1 MPAPALIAL
10 ATAVA
15 PKLIDMIS
23 NTVDKAVPDRD
34 LAEKLKKDITDQMI
48 PYFTTLL
55 ESQRDV
61 IVAEAKSESWLARS
75 WRPITMLTFVT
86 LVVAKWLGFTAPG
99 ITPEQ
104 ELALLDIIKVGLGGY
119 VIGRSG
125 EKIMKAY
132 KS

>member
-1 MPAPALIAL
+1 MPVPALVSIA
-10 ATAVA
+10 AAVA

-23 NTVDKAVPDRD
+23 GAVDKAVPDKD
-34 LAEKLKKDITDQMI
+34 LGQKLKHEISLEVI
-48 PYFTTLL
+48 PLLTQEL
-55 ESQRDV
+55 ESQRDI